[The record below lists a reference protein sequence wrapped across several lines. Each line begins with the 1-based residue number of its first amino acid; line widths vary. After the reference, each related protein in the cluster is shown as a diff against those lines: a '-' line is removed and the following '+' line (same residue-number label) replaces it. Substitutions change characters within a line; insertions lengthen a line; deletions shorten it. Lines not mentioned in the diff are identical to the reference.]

1 MSKNTMKIIADI
13 LPASDILI
21 DEPLCKHTTF
31 KIGGNAD
38 YFVKPQ
44 NNEQVVL
51 LVKTLSNEKIPF
63 FILGNGSNLLAK
75 DEGFRGVIIYIGENL
90 SNILVIKAD
99 TSLSNKKDEK
109 TLIKA
114 GAGAMLTR
122 VSRVACENSLT
133 GMEFAC
139 GIPGSIGGAV
149 MMNAGAYSGEIK
161 DIIVD
166 VTVCDRQGNILVLN
180 NEELKLSYRHSII
193 EEKKYVVLEAT
204 FALDKGNKET
214 INKEMMELLAKRKEK
229 QPLEY
234 PSAGSTFK
242 RPEGYFAGKLIMDAG
257 LRGYSVGG
265 AQISEKHCGFVVNK
279 GGATQQDVLKL
290 IEYAA
295 GEVYKKFGVK
305 IEPEVKILEEEQ

>member
-13 LPASDILI
+13 LPALDILI

>member
-1 MSKNTMKIIADI
+1 MSKNIMKIIADI

-166 VTVCDRQGNILVLN
+166 ATVCDRQGNILVLN